1 MKRKILVAYDGSAL
15 SKEALQEARLQ
26 AAGVPET
33 EVHVVSVVSQAGPTT
48 NIAIAR
54 NIQWE
59 LAEQIRSEMEEI
71 KKDFEADDVTIKTDV
86 IIEEI
91 HRNEGTKLCEYAEEH
106 DIDLIIVGSRG
117 LGGVKKIFLGSVSNR
132 IVQEAG
138 CPVLVIK

>member
-1 MKRKILVAYDGSAL
+1 MKRKILVAYDGSVL

-26 AAGVPET
+26 ASGVPKT
-33 EVHVVSVVSQAGPTT
+33 EVHVISVVSQSGPST
-48 NIAIAR
+48 NITIAK

-59 LAEQIRSEMEEI
+59 LAENLRPDMEEI
-71 KKDFEADDVTIKTDV
+71 KKEFEGDGINVTTDI
-86 IIEEI
+86 IIEDT
-91 HRNEGTKLCEYAEEH
+91 HRNEGTKICEYAENH

-132 IVQEAG
+132 VVQEAV